1 MFVSVDGN
9 YTEWTAWTACDKTC
23 GAGLM
28 ARWRACANP
37 SPQYGGRDCSMYGQD
52 TETKSCQI
60 KDYCPSK
67 SFLLLQDYL
76 VCKIIVAINARTF
89 IFSLSLLSE

>member
-1 MFVSVDGN
+1 MADFPLCVSVDGN

-23 GAGLM
+23 GTGLM

-67 SFLLLQDYL
+67 SSFYISSSTRL
-76 VCKIIVAINARTF
+76 
-89 IFSLSLLSE
+89 LSL